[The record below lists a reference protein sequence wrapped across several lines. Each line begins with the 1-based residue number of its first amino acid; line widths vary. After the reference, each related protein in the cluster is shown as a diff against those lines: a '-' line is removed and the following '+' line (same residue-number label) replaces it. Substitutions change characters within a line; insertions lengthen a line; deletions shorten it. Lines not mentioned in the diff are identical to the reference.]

1 LQDKVRNL
9 EVALAHLEALS
20 AARIDEVV
28 AITQKELDSV
38 RAERDAA
45 QASMVSLQADA
56 EMGAQLMKQ
65 LAGFRALEELC
76 KSDVSKLQHKVQVL
90 QETHAVLQ
98 TSLER
103 SRQRESALE
112 KELLLLRSQLLGHE
126 GAGAAG
132 AGCSSETTDA
142 VGAAAAADGS
152 SNKNSSGSSGS
163 GADSGAVDACQKLVE
178 QSQQRVE
185 DVERELN
192 DARSNINDLIAE
204 IETVASEG
212 DQARTQSSALVQR
225 IAECQN
231 MQRVALEENLRL
243 HSQIDDLKQREEE
256 YTAKYVGC
264 CCLLMVGCWL

>member
-1 LQDKVRNL
+1 L

-126 GAGAAG
+126 GARTAG

-142 VGAAAAADGS
+142 VGAVAAAAAAADGS
-152 SNKNSSGSSGS
+152 SNKNSSGCSGS